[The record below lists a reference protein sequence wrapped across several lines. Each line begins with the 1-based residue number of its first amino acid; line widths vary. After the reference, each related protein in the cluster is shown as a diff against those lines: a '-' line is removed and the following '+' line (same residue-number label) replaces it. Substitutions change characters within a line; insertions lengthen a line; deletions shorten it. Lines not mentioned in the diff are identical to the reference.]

1 MLNAQV
7 EGFVAVAREGNLRRA
22 AELLYVSQ
30 PALTA
35 RIQGLE
41 AELGTPLFRR
51 TRSGMELT
59 HAGRAFLPYA
69 QRALESLR
77 GGSAL
82 VAELRPG
89 CRGRAGHRCRARRQR
104 LCPARAPR
112 PLHRAAI
119 PNVRLLVRTS
129 HSEQLVDQVVRGE
142 VQLAVVREMRDA
154 RIVSKPLFEDEL
166 VLVARPDHPFA
177 RRARSTSGPSTAPSS
192 SCSTGPR
199 PTTT

>member
-77 GGSAL
+77 GGAAL
-82 VAELRPG
+82 VAELAEGWWASWPSVPRRLSARMSCPSSW
-89 CRGRAGHRCRARRQR
+89 RAT
-104 LCPARAPR
+104 PS
-112 PLHRAAI
+112 AI

-154 RIVSKPLFEDEL
+154 RIVNKPLFEDEL

-177 RRARSTSGPSTAPSS
+177 RAGASTSAPSTAPSS